1 MRTGALAALGIGAVL
16 ALAPP
21 AMADSLVFIRD
32 NNVWLSNP
40 DGSGQYQVTLDGTA
54 GSPYESPSQSDGGTI
69 MAIRR
74 PPGGRN
80 QLWRMTQS
88 GQLLNA
94 PINTPAPGPAGALD
108 ARLSPNG
115 GLVAYW
121 FVTTVSDPYCAYC
134 VNVSN
139 RALFSHPDRF
149 TNYDE
154 IGTPNTGGWPSW
166 VTNDT
171 ITIGNGSATQWYYK
185 LGMSEADDWFTSS
198 DLSGQIKTLL
208 DAEVAPTVDR
218 LAVVHGD
225 NQESILFGKMSGL
238 PPAAVTPPDPDCLG
252 YQGPSGKFVNPTW
265 SSNGQLLA
273 WQEDDGIWVGQ
284 VPADL
289 ANCTGLANPVLR
301 IAGGREPDLSP
312 AAINPGSRPG
322 CGNPG
327 NPATC
332 PPGCTTCGPCTTC
345 GGTPGAD
352 LKKKLADF
360 LASESSKLRKL
371 GVHGLRKKKRTALS
385 YQADQAGVFT
395 VRFTGTP
402 IMAASRPALLA
413 SGKHT
418 FTAAGSAR
426 VTMKLTPKGV
436 RALRRAKGVRGALKA
451 TFTPAGGAPTTATR
465 KLRLPR

>member
-1 MRTGALAALGIGAVL
+1 VQRLTGLAVLACGAVL
-16 ALAPP
+16 VAAPP

-54 GSPYESPSQSDGGTI
+54 GSPYQSPSQSDGGTI
-69 MAIRR
+69 MAIRQ

-80 QLWRMTQS
+80 QLWRMSQS
-88 GQLLNA
+88 GALLNA

-115 GLVAYW
+115 SLVAYW
-121 FVTTVSDPYCAYC
+121 FVTPVSDPFCPYC

-139 RALFSHPDRF
+139 RALFSYPDRF
-149 TNYDE
+149 TNYDA

-185 LGMSEADDWFTSS
+185 LGMTEAAEWFNDG
-198 DLSGQIKTLL
+198 DLTGEIKTLL
-208 DAEVAPTVDR
+208 DAEVAPTGNRV
-218 LAVVHGD
+218 AVVRGD
-225 NQESILFGKMSGL
+225 NQESILFGRMTG
-238 PPAAVTPPDPDCLG
+238 PPPTKPVLPDPDCLG

-265 SSNGQLLA
+265 SSDGQALA
-273 WQEDDGIWVGQ
+273 WQENDGIWVGQ

-301 IAGGREPDLSP
+301 IPGGREPDLSP
-312 AAINPGSRPG
+312 AAINPGARPG

-327 NPATC
+327 NPAACNPEC
-332 PPGCTTCGPCTTC
+332 PTCGT
-345 GGTPGAD
+345 GPGEDVRQKLVAF
-352 LKKKLADF
+352 LAAEAKKL
-360 LASESSKLRKL
+360 RRL
-371 GVHGLRKKKRTALS
+371 GVHGLRRKKRTVLS

-402 IMAASRPALLA
+402 ILAASRAKLLA
-413 SGKHT
+413 SAKHT
-418 FTAAGSAR
+418 FAAPASAN
-426 VTMKLTPKGV
+426 VTMKLTRKGA
-436 RALRRAKGVRGALKA
+436 RALRRAKGVRGSLKA
-451 TFTPAGGAPTTATR
+451 TFTPTGGTPTTAT
-465 KLRLPR
+465 KKVRLGR

>member
-1 MRTGALAALGIGAVL
+1 MRTGALAALGIGATL

-54 GSPYESPSQSDGGTI
+54 GSPYMSPSQSDGGTI

-88 GQLLNA
+88 GGLLNA
-94 PINTPAPGPAGALD
+94 PMNTPAPGPTGALD

-115 GLVAYW
+115 SLVAYW
-121 FVTTVSDPYCAYC
+121 FVTTVSDPYCPYC

-198 DLSGQIKTLL
+198 DLGGDIRTLL
-208 DAEVAPTVDR
+208 DAEVAPTGDR
-218 LAVVHGD
+218 LAVVYGD
-225 NQESILFGKMSGL
+225 NQESILFGKMNGP
-238 PPAAVTPPDPDCLG
+238 PPALPSQPDADCLG

-265 SSNGQLLA
+265 SSNGQMLA
-273 WQEDDGIWVGQ
+273 WQEDDGIWAGQ
-284 VPADL
+284 VPGDL
-289 ANCTGLANPVLR
+289 TNCTGLQTPVLR

-312 AAINPGSRPG
+312 AAIAPGTRPG

-327 NPATC
+327 NPAACNPDC
-332 PPGCTTCGPCTTC
+332 PTC
-345 GGTPGAD
+345 GGCATCGTTPGAQ
-352 LKKKLADF
+352 LKEKLTAFLAAEAKKL
-360 LASESSKLRKL
+360 RGL
-371 GVHGLRKKKRTALS
+371 GVHGLRRKKRTTLT
-385 YQADQAGVFT
+385 YVADQAGVFS

-402 IMAASRPALLA
+402 VVAASRASLLA
-413 SGKHT
+413 RGKHT
-418 FTAAGSAR
+418 YAAAGSAR
-426 VTMKLTPKGV
+426 VAMKLTRKGA
-436 RALRRAKGVRGALKA
+436 RALRRAQGVRGSLKA
-451 TFTPAGGAPTTATR
+451 TFTPAGGKATTATKR
-465 KLRLPR
+465 VRLRR